1 MRVAEAQTPNPRA
14 FIALLALVVLPV
26 LAFALARN
34 SGMESLVRLAAMGV
48 VAVVAGVAFFVR
60 PRYGIYFLAFYV
72 YAGLNFYTRGTPAA
86 LALTALI
93 FAGALVQMSR
103 GQRWRL
109 TDPAFLISAG
119 VFTLMGLHSMLWARD
134 IAPAIDSY
142 SKYLKAMLVVCM
154 VVQTVRTSRHLEWL
168 GRWIFFGAVAT
179 VFLGL
184 ANHALGIDTEVNL
197 LGGVQAIRF
206 AGAHANPNFAAA
218 AMTTS
223 VPLGV
228 YVARRAS
235 GTLYRVLAILGVL
248 IVVGAIFATYS
259 RQALFAIAFVAVAVL
274 FREVRSRKAYVAIFA
289 AIVAAILVTP
299 QYYWVRFWTIT
310 EILDGVQQDWSI
322 YQRMMALGRAWEM
335 FKEHPIF
342 GVGLRNFSVRSGDV
356 MYLRIPSHN
365 IYLEIACAVGVF
377 GLIAYLSMFYA
388 GIRQLLAGMKERWQ
402 GQDERLKDL
411 SFYFLVSVISALISG
426 MFANIEFRYFT
437 WLPLCAGLVVA
448 NLRRDLRAT
457 R

>member
-1 MRVAEAQTPNPRA
+1 MRVAQTQTPNSRA
-14 FIALLALVVLPV
+14 SVAMLALVILPV
-26 LAFALARN
+26 LALALVRYG
-34 SGMESLVRLAAMGV
+34 GMESPARLVVMGM
-48 VAVVAGVAFFVR
+48 VAVAVGVSFFVQ

-86 LALTALI
+86 LALTGLI
-93 FAGALVQMSR
+93 FAGVLAQMAQGR
-103 GQRWRL
+103 RWRL
-109 TDPAFLISAG
+109 TDPVFLISAG
-119 VFTLMGLHSMLWARD
+119 LFTLMGLHSMLWARD
-134 IAPAIDSY
+134 LAPAIDSY
-142 SKYLKAMLVVCM
+142 SKYLKAMLVVCL

-168 GRWIFFGAVAT
+168 CRWIFFGAIAT
-179 VFLGL
+179 IILGL
-184 ANHALGIDTEVNL
+184 ANHMLGIDKEVNL

-218 AMTTS
+218 AMTTA

-248 IVVGAIFATYS
+248 AVVGAIFATYS
-259 RQALFAIAFVAVAVL
+259 RQAVFALAFVAMAVL
-274 FREVRSRKAYVAIFA
+274 FREVRSRKAYAAIFGG
-289 AIVAAILVTP
+289 IVAAILFTP
-299 QYYWVRFWTIT
+299 QYYWVRIWTIT
-310 EILDGVQQDWSI
+310 EILDSVQQDWSI
-322 YQRMMALGRAWEM
+322 YQRMMAFGRAWEM

-342 GVGLRNFSVRSGDV
+342 GVGLRNFAVRSGDV
-356 MYLRIPSHN
+356 MFLRIPSHN
-365 IYLEIACAVGVF
+365 IYLEIACGVGLF

-437 WLPLCAGLVVA
+437 WLPLCAGLVIA
-448 NLRRDLRAT
+448 NLRRDLRPT
-457 R
+457 L